1 MARPLADLSGL
12 HVLIVEDD
20 ADGLELLQTVFRAC
34 GAHTVAAR
42 NVVTAL
48 AYLDTARFDALVTD
62 LALPDR
68 DGLDLIRTVRGR
80 PGPERMIPAIAVT
93 AFYEQYERLALAAGF
108 NAYLRKP
115 IDLESLCTTVRRLVT
130 SSQ

>member
-12 HVLIVEDD
+12 HVLVVEDD
-20 ADGLELLQTVFRAC
+20 ADGLELLQTAFRAC

-48 AYLDTARFDALVTD
+48 AYLDAARFDALVTD

-80 PGPERMIPAIAVT
+80 RPGPERMIRAIAVT
-93 AFYEQYERLALAAGF
+93 AFYEQY
-108 NAYLRKP
+108 
-115 IDLESLCTTVRRLVT
+115 
-130 SSQ
+130 